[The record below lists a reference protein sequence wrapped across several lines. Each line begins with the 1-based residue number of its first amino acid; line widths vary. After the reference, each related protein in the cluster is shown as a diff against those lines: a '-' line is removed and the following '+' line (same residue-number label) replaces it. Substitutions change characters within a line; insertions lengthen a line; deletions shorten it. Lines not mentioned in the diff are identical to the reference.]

1 MKMRNKLFL
10 SIVAVE
16 VLIFGGVFSYVASL
30 TSSKARETALE
41 TGHAR
46 AASAA
51 SRIVTTLI
59 DAPSTVDSLGSSLE
73 TCIRQGRTDRSF
85 VPAQFLDILK
95 TKPRYY
101 AIWAFF
107 NKNGWDGLDDRYV
120 RDPDYA
126 PTGAFVPWAYR
137 EKGEPMVYPG
147 MAGDDTGYYGDF
159 NTIPVKEGTG
169 LFMEPYL
176 EDSSEGMLLLV
187 TYARPVRGPSGD
199 IRGVAGVDL
208 RLDDLSMYLKAEEA
222 KAGSE
227 VGTYS
232 FIVSADG
239 TILAHERDQSLIGK
253 KVSEYLGEA
262 EASHFSSSVPK
273 EGLDYEV
280 DKGALVRIV
289 VPMTLPG
296 NSKNWFY
303 CRTVPTSNIYA
314 STRRLELLLA
324 IFFVAGI
331 GISMAAILVISMR
344 LTRPLGAIGEAFAAI
359 EGGDLTRRVSV
370 RTRDEFGTL
379 ATEYNALSGKL
390 GMIFGS
396 VRRAAEGIQ
405 ETGLRLRDACARTNA
420 ALSGIRDNI
429 KESQE
434 ALESQSAAEI
444 RTREDS
450 RLILDDIGRLERE
463 IAAQADSINAA
474 SAAVEEMVGS
484 IQSVAANA
492 EKISSEM
499 EDLDRSTGE
508 GKDRLAAAIEAITAV
523 SSHSDDLEAANATIA
538 EISSRTDLLAMNAA
552 IEAAHAGEAGKGFA
566 VVADEIR
573 ALAENARV
581 QSEEIG
587 SRIGAIH
594 AAISAA
600 AESSREA
607 GEAFDGVLGRIATVS
622 RLEAEVCSAVLEQ
635 RTGGAE
641 VLEALGRMQDT
652 SRSVASAGETMG
664 KASAEVRTA
673 IDGLEEASE
682 RVKAAAQQIGERVK
696 DIAANGDATL
706 SLAAENAKLL
716 DSFAEGLA
724 RFRIDE
730 ESKGGKQAPG
740 A

>member
-1 MKMRNKLFL
+1 MKLRNKLFL

-16 VLIFGGVFSYVASL
+16 LLIFGGVFSYVAAL
-30 TSSKARETALE
+30 TGSKARETALE

-46 AASAA
+46 AAAAA
-51 SRIVTTLI
+51 SRIATTLI
-59 DAPSTVDSLGSSLE
+59 DAASTVDSLGTSLE

-85 VPAQFLDILK
+85 VPEQFLEILK
-95 TKPRYY
+95 TRPRYY

-107 NKNGWDGLDDRYV
+107 EKDGWDGKDDRYAP
-120 RDPDYA
+120 DPDYA

-169 LFMEPYL
+169 LYMEPYL

-187 TYARPVRGPSGD
+187 TYARPVRDPSGG

-227 VGTYS
+227 IGTYS
-232 FIVSADG
+232 FIVSAEG
-239 TILAHERDQSLIGK
+239 IVLAHERDQGLIGK

-262 EASHFSSSVPK
+262 EASHFSSSIPK
-273 EGLDYEV
+273 EGLDYEA
-280 DKGALVRIV
+280 DDGASVRIV

-296 NSKNWFY
+296 NSKSWFY
-303 CRTVPTSNIYA
+303 CRTVSTSNIYA
-314 STRRLELLLA
+314 STRRLEMLLVL
-324 IFFVAGI
+324 FFVAGI
-331 GISMAAILVISMR
+331 GLSVLAVLVLSMR
-344 LTRPLGAIGEAFAAI
+344 LTRPLGAIGTAFSDI
-359 EGGDLTRRVSV
+359 EGGDLTKRVTV
-370 RTRDEFGTL
+370 KTRDEFGAL
-379 ATEYNALSGKL
+379 ATGYNALSEKL

-396 VRRAAEGIQ
+396 VRRAALGIQ
-405 ETGLRLRDACARTNA
+405 ETGQRLRDACERTNT
-420 ALSGIRDNI
+420 ALAGIRANI
-429 KESQE
+429 EESKL
-434 ALESQSAAEI
+434 ALGSQSEAEG
-444 RTREDS
+444 RTREETG
-450 RLILDDIGRLERE
+450 LILDDIGRLERE
-463 IAAQADSINAA
+463 IAAQSDSINAA

-492 EKISSEM
+492 EKISAEM
-499 EDLDRSTGE
+499 ADLDRSTGE
-508 GKDRLAAAIEAITAV
+508 GKDRLAAAIEAIGEV

-573 ALAENARV
+573 ALAENARA

-587 SRIGAIH
+587 ARIGAIH
-594 AAISAA
+594 AAIYAA
-600 AESSREA
+600 SESSREA
-607 GEAFDGVLGRIATVS
+607 GLAFDGVLGRVATVS

-635 RTGGAE
+635 RTGGSE
-641 VLEALGRMQDT
+641 VLEALGRMKDT
-652 SRSVASAGETMG
+652 SRAVASAGEAMG

-673 IDGLEEASE
+673 IDGLVEASE
-682 RVKAAAQQIGERVK
+682 KVKAAAHQIGERVD

-716 DSFAEGLA
+716 DSFAEGLS
-724 RFRIDE
+724 RFKIHE
-730 ESKGGKQAPG
+730 APK